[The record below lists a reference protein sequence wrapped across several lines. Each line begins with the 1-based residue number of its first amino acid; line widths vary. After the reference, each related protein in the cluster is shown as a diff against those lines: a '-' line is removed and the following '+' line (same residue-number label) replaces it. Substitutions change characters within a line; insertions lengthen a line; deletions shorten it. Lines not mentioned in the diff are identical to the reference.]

1 MQPSLG
7 SSCLYMHQPVCCY
20 NGKTYEPGATIMTI
34 TTTLECTGDGINSVT
49 MQRPGTYCDYS
60 AQQQY
65 SPIRDGSSGQK
76 ITETESGNIRCSSC

>member
-1 MQPSLG
+1 MEPIVW

-76 ITETESGNIRCSSC
+76 LTETESGNIRCSSF